1 MIKPIGTRLIV
12 RLQEETREIA
22 GIVILTNNDPVVKG
36 QVVAVNPRE
45 TELKEGD
52 SVILKRG
59 VGINTADG
67 LMLDRKDILAVI
79 G

>member
-12 RLQEETREIA
+12 RLQEETREVS
-22 GIVILTNNDPVVKG
+22 GLVMLTNNDPVAKG

-45 TELKEGD
+45 TEFKEGD
-52 SVILKRG
+52 NVIIKRG

-67 LMLDRKDILAVI
+67 LMLDRKDVLAII

>member
-36 QVVAVNPRE
+36 QVVAVNARE

-59 VGINTADG
+59 VGINTAEG